1 MPSEEFRV
9 RFLTVLFSLAAFAP
23 YIFAQPVDIP
33 FQKFR
38 LDNGLT
44 VIVHEDHKAPVVAV
58 NIWYHVGSKNE
69 VTGKT
74 GFAHLFEHLM
84 FGGSENV
91 KGRFMDHVEQLG
103 ATDLNGTTNEDRTNY
118 FETVP
123 VSTLDRILFIESD
136 RMGHFYNSISKEVLD
151 LQRGVVQN
159 ELRQYE
165 NQPYSVIDLIAP
177 ALTFPAGHPYA
188 HSVIGS
194 LQELDA
200 ASLADVQKWF
210 KSYYGPNNAVVTI
223 AGDITVA
230 QAKEKVAKYFGHI
243 PPGPP
248 VVRPSLSIAKMSG
261 TSRYRVEDR
270 VAQPRI
276 YKVWNVPPFGTPAI
290 DYLNLTA
297 SVLTQGRASRL
308 YKRLVYDSRVATNVF
323 AGTDSREIAS
333 QLYLYA
339 TVAPG
344 HTMEE
349 AEKAIDEE
357 LARYIKDGPTAA
369 ELERARTSALS
380 NIIRGLERVGGFG
393 GKSDLLAQ
401 SETYLGSPDAW
412 KRSMKRI
419 ETATVADLK
428 AAAASWLSDGVAIFE
443 VAPFPKLQSSGTGV
457 DRSKLPEVAKAGNAP
472 LPKLTRD
479 KLSNGLS
486 IILHER
492 HDLPLVQFNLTFNSG
507 FSADEKGR
515 PGTARLMSR
524 LMVSGT
530 EKRNAMQI
538 AEEMQTLG
546 AQLLSTADINSVD
559 VILSALK
566 QKLDPSL
573 ELFTDVLL
581 HPTFPQSD
589 FEKEQQ
595 LQLAA
600 IEQEKTQP
608 SSMAMR
614 VLPPLLF
621 GSGHPY
627 GTSLTGSGTAS
638 SVKQLTRDDV
648 LKYYGTWLKPSNATI
663 IVAGD
668 TTMAEIKPK
677 LEAFLGKW
685 AGGTAP
691 VRQFG
696 TVQAPAKTAVYL
708 IDKPDSPQTFI
719 MTGALG
725 PKASAQQEISF
736 ETMNNMFGGAFGS
749 RLNMNLREDKHWSYG
764 AFAVLPKTR
773 AQRPYLAMA
782 SVQTDKTRESL
793 VEFRKEIGGILGERP
808 PTDNELKRFKDQQVL
823 RMAGTRETLRAVSG
837 LIKDS
842 MVLGLPDDYYDLYPG
857 RVDALRVPDI
867 SDAAKTL
874 LDSNR
879 LVWVIVGDRKK
890 IEPDVRALNFGELHV
905 VDADGQKLE

>member
-1 MPSEEFRV
+1 V
-9 RFLTVLFSLAAFAP
+9 RFLCFSLALAAFP
-23 YIFAQPVDIP
+23 VYVSGQPVDVP
-33 FQKFR
+33 FEKFK

-91 KGRFMDHVEQLG
+91 KGRFIDHVEQLG
-103 ATDLNGTTNEDRTNY
+103 ATNLNGTTNEDRTNY

-136 RMGHFYNSISKEVLD
+136 RMGHFYNSINKEVLD

-165 NQPYSVIDLIAP
+165 NEPYSIVDLIAP
-177 ALTFPAGHPYA
+177 GLTFPAGHPYS

-194 LQELDA
+194 LKDLDA
-200 ASLADVQKWF
+200 ASLDDVQQWF
-210 KSYYGPNNAVVTI
+210 KKYYGPNNAVLTI

-230 QAKEKVAKYFGHI
+230 QAKEKATKYFGHI

-248 VVRPSLSIAKMSG
+248 VIRPSLSIAKMTG
-261 TSRYRVEDR
+261 VSRHRVEDR

-276 YKVWNVPPFGTPAI
+276 YKVWNLPPFGTPDV

-308 YKRLVYDSRVATNVF
+308 YKRLVYDTRIATNVF
-323 AGTDSREIAS
+323 AGLDTREIAS
-333 QLYLYA
+333 QFYMYA

-344 HTMEE
+344 HTIEE

-357 LARYIKDGPTAA
+357 LARFLKEGPTAA
-369 ELERARTSALS
+369 ELDRARTAALS

-401 SETYLGSPDAW
+401 SEVYLGSPDAW
-412 KRSMKRI
+412 KASMKRV
-419 ETATVADLK
+419 ESATVSDLK
-428 AAAASWLSDGVAIFE
+428 NAAANWLTDGVAIFE
-443 VAPFPKLQSSGTGV
+443 VVPFPKLQSTGPGV
-457 DRSKLPEVAKAGNAP
+457 DRSKLPEIAKAGNVT

-486 IILHER
+486 IVLHER
-492 HDLPLVQFNLTFNSG
+492 HTLPLVNFNLTFNAG
-507 FSADEKGR
+507 YSADEKGR
-515 PGTARLMSR
+515 PGTARLLSR
-524 LMVSGT
+524 LLMSGT
-530 EKRNAMQI
+530 EKRNALQV
-538 AEEMQTLG
+538 AEEIQMLG
-546 AQLLSTADINSVD
+546 AQLYSNADVNSVD
-559 VILSALK
+559 LVLSALK
-566 QKLDPSL
+566 QKLEPSL
-573 ELFTDVLL
+573 ELFADVLL

-589 FEKEQQ
+589 FQKEQQ
-595 LQLAA
+595 LQLSA

-608 SSMAMR
+608 QSMALR

-621 GSGHPY
+621 GPDHPY
-627 GTSLTGSGTAS
+627 GTSLTGSGTAA

-648 LKYYGTWLKPSNATI
+648 LKYYRAWLKPTNATLI
-663 IVAGD
+663 IAGD

-685 AGGTAP
+685 AGGDAP
-691 VRQFG
+691 ARQFA
-696 TVQAPAKTAVYL
+696 TVQPPAKTAVYL
-708 IDKPDSPQTFI
+708 IDKPDSPQTLI

-725 PKASAQQEISF
+725 PKANAPQEVGI

-764 AFAVLPKTR
+764 AFSTLPKTR
-773 AQRPYLAMA
+773 AQRPYLALA
-782 SVQTDKTRESL
+782 SVQTDKTKESL
-793 VEFRKEIGGILGERP
+793 VEFRKEIAGILGERP
-808 PTDNELKRFKDQQVL
+808 VTEEELKRFKSQQVL
-823 RMAGTRETLRAVSG
+823 RMAGARESLGAVSG

-842 MVLGLPDDYYDLYPG
+842 MVLGLPDDFYDVYPG
-857 RVDALRVPDI
+857 RVDALRIADI
-867 SDAAKTL
+867 SDAAKTV
-874 LDSNR
+874 LDANR

-890 IEPDVRALNFGELHV
+890 IEPDVRALSIGDVHV
-905 VDADGQKLE
+905 IDADGRKLE